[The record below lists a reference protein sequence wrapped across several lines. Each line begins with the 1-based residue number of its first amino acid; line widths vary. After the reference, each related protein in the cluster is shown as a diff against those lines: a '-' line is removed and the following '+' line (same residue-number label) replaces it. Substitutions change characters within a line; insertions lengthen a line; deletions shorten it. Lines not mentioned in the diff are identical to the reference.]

1 MTKFGIGQGVPR
13 WEDPRLLRGGG
24 RYSDDLN
31 RPNQAYGHV
40 LRSPHANAKILSI
53 DTAAAK
59 DAPGV
64 LGVWTGDDYAASG
77 LGNIPCAVPRQKPD
91 GSPMF
96 TPPNGALRIG
106 AVKMVG
112 DPVCW
117 VVAET
122 AKHAQDAAEL
132 ILVDYEETKPITN
145 TAHAL
150 DTDAGKVWDEAPDNV
165 CFVFELGDKDKTD
178 AAFASAH
185 HVTKLD
191 INITRVSVA
200 PMEPRACIGD
210 YDQYD
215 ERYTLIT
222 GTQGP
227 HGVRAAIAEPILKVP
242 AHKLRV
248 ISEDMGGAFGMRSGP
263 YPENILVLW
272 TAKEL
277 GRPVKWTGDRTDAFQ
292 ADDQARD
299 NVVTAELALD
309 ENGIFVGLRVST
321 VANLGAYLTMLGP
334 HSSTNNLGSLS
345 NVYKTPAIYTHVTG
359 VFTNTNS
366 TGPYRGA
373 GRPEAVY
380 TVERVIDT
388 AAREMGID
396 AAEIRRRNMIP
407 KIAEPFSTGFLFTYD
422 SGEFEK
428 NMDGALDMIDY
439 GSFAARR
446 ADAQARGKL
455 RGIGIANCIEQ
466 SAGGPPEWAQIRF
479 DPSGTV
485 TLIMGT
491 HNHGQGHETIF
502 RQMLADML
510 GLEFEQVR
518 MLQGDTDVAM
528 AGTGTFGSRSS
539 GVGGASIQAASNKII
554 DKCKIVVAHH
564 LEVAVEDLEFDD
576 GTFTV
581 AGTDKNMSLMDAA
594 KNAQSFMTAP
604 PGFEVGLDEWAA
616 WSPPAPTFPNGCHVA
631 EVEIDP
637 DTGTTE
643 IVRYCMVDDVGTVIN
658 PLLLSGQVHGGA
670 VQGIGQIMCENM
682 VWDDESGQMIS
693 GSFMDYTMPR
703 ADDCPSFEMTEN
715 EVPSPTNPMGIKGA
729 GEAGCVG
736 AMPAVMNAV
745 CDALATRGIRTFD
758 MPASPNRIWQA
769 LQDTQS
775 QQAAE

>member
-40 LRSPHANAKILSI
+40 LRSPHANATILSI
-53 DTAAAK
+53 DTEAAK
-59 DAPGV
+59 AAPGV

-77 LGNIPCAVPRQKPD
+77 LGNIPCAVPRQKAD
-91 GSPMF
+91 GTPMF
-96 TPPNGALRIG
+96 TPPNGALRKG

-122 AKHAQDAAEL
+122 AKQAQDAAEM
-132 ILVDYEETKPITN
+132 ILVDYEELKPITN

-150 DTDAGKVWDEAPDNV
+150 DADAGKVWDEAPDNV
-165 CFVFELGDKDKTD
+165 CFVFEMGDKDKTD

-200 PMEPRACIGD
+200 PMEPRACIGE
-210 YDQYD
+210 YDKYD

-272 TAKEL
+272 TAREL
-277 GRPVKWTGDRTDAFQ
+277 GRPVKWTGDRTDSFQ

-309 ENGIFVGLRVST
+309 ENGIFTGLRVST

-407 KIAEPFSTGFLFTYD
+407 QISEPYSTGFLFTYD

-428 NMDGALDMIDY
+428 NMDSALNMIEYDT
-439 GSFAARR
+439 FAARR
-446 ADAQARGKL
+446 ADAEARGKL

-539 GVGGASIQAASNKII
+539 GVGGASIQMASNKII
-554 DKCKIVVAHH
+554 EKCKLVVSHY
-564 LEVAVEDLEFDD
+564 LEAAVEDIEFGD
-576 GTFTV
+576 GTFAV
-581 AGTDKNMSLMDAA
+581 AGTDKTMDLMDAA
-594 KNAQSFMTAP
+594 KKAQSFMTAP

-658 PLLLSGQVHGGA
+658 PLLLAGQVHGGA

-703 ADDCPSFEMTEN
+703 ADDCPSYEKAEN

-769 LQDTQS
+769 LQTTQA

>member
-1 MTKFGIGQGVPR
+1 MI
-13 WEDPRLLRGGG
+13 
-24 RYSDDLN
+24 
-31 RPNQAYGHV
+31 
-40 LRSPHANAKILSI
+40 
-53 DTAAAK
+53 
-59 DAPGV
+59 
-64 LGVWTGDDYAASG
+64 
-77 LGNIPCAVPRQKPD
+77 
-91 GSPMF
+91 
-96 TPPNGALRIG
+96 
-106 AVKMVG
+106 
-112 DPVCW
+112 
-117 VVAET
+117 
-122 AKHAQDAAEL
+122 
-132 ILVDYEETKPITN
+132 DYEEIKPITN

-150 DTDAGKVWDEAPDNV
+150 DPDAGKVWDEAPDNV

-178 AAFASAH
+178 AAFATAH

-222 GTQGP
+222 GSQGP
-227 HGVRAAIAEPILKVP
+227 HGVRAAMAEPILKVP

-272 TAKEL
+272 SAKEL
-277 GRPVKWTGDRTDAFQ
+277 GRPVKWTGDRTDSFQ
-292 ADDQARD
+292 SDNQARD
-299 NVVTAELALD
+299 NVVTVELALD
-309 ENGIFVGLRVST
+309 ENGIFVGLRVSS
-321 VANLGAYLTMLGP
+321 VANLGAYLTLLGP

-407 KIAEPFSTGFLFTYD
+407 QISEPFSTGFLFTYD

-428 NMDGALDMIDY
+428 NMDGALDMIEYSD
-439 GSFAARR
+439 FATRR
-446 ADAQARGKL
+446 ADAEARGKL

-518 MLQGDTDVAM
+518 LLQGDTDVAM

-539 GVGGASIQAASNKII
+539 GVGGASIQMASNKII
-554 DKCKIVVAHH
+554 EKCKQVVSHH
-564 LEVAVEDLEFDD
+564 LEVAVEDIEFDD
-576 GTFTV
+576 GTFTI
-581 AGTDKNMSLMDAA
+581 AGTDKTMSLMDAA

-658 PLLLSGQVHGGA
+658 PLLLAGQVHGGA

-703 ADDCPSFEMTEN
+703 ADDCPSFEMAEN

-769 LQDTQS
+769 LQVTQA

>member
-31 RPNQAYGHV
+31 RPNQAYGYV
-40 LRSPHANAKILSI
+40 LRSPHANAKILSV

-77 LGNIPCAVPRQKPD
+77 LGNIPCAVPRQKAD
-91 GSPMF
+91 GTPMF
-96 TPPNGALRIG
+96 TPPNGGLRKG
-106 AVKMVG
+106 SVKMVG

-122 AKHAQDAAEL
+122 AKQAQDAAEM
-132 ILVDYEETKPITN
+132 IMVDYAETKPITN

-150 DTDAGKVWDEAPDNV
+150 NTDAGKVWDEAADNV

-185 HVTKLD
+185 HITKLD

-210 YDQYD
+210 YDKYD

-309 ENGIFVGLRVST
+309 ENGIFLGLRVST

-345 NVYKTPAIYTHVTG
+345 NVYKTPSIYTHVTG

-407 KIAEPFSTGFLFTYD
+407 QIAEPFSTGFLFTYD

-428 NMDGALDMIDY
+428 NMDGALDMIEY

-446 ADAQARGKL
+446 AEAQARGKL

-502 RQMLADML
+502 RQMLSDML

-518 MLQGDTDVAM
+518 MLQGDTDVVM

-539 GVGGASIQAASNKII
+539 GVGGASIQAASKKII
-554 DKCKIVVAHH
+554 EKCKLVVSHY
-564 LEVAVEDLEFDD
+564 LEAAVEDIEFDD

-658 PLLLSGQVHGGA
+658 PLLLAGQVHGGA

-693 GSFMDYTMPR
+693 GSFMDYCMPR
-703 ADDCPSFEMTEN
+703 ADDCPNFEMAEN

-745 CDALATRGIRTFD
+745 CDALATRGVRTLD

-769 LQDTQS
+769 LQTPQA

>member
-31 RPNQAYGHV
+31 RPHQAYGYV
-40 LRSPHANAKILSI
+40 LRSPHANAKITSI
-53 DTAAAK
+53 DSGMAAGM
-59 DAPGV
+59 PGV
-64 LGVWTGDDYAASG
+64 LGIWTGEDYAAAG
-77 LGNIPCAVPRQKPD
+77 LGNIPCAVPRNKPD

-96 TPPNGALRIG
+96 TPPNPGLRKG

-112 DPVCW
+112 DPVAW

-122 AKHAQDAAEL
+122 PRQARDAAEA
-132 ILVDYEETKPITN
+132 IMVEYEPVPSV
-145 TAHAL
+145 TATA
-150 DTDAGKVWDEAPDNV
+150 DATSPNAGTVWDEAPDNV
-165 CFVFELGDKDKTD
+165 CFVFELGDKDKVEK
-178 AAFASAH
+178 AFAGAH
-185 HVTKLD
+185 HVTTLD
-191 INITRVSVA
+191 MNITRVSVA
-200 PMEPRACIGD
+200 PMEPRACIGE
-210 YDQYD
+210 YDKYD
-215 ERYTLIT
+215 ARYTLYT

-242 AHKLRV
+242 QNKLRV
-248 ISEDMGGAFGMRSGP
+248 VSEDMGGAFGMRSGP
-263 YPENILVLW
+263 YPENILCLW

-277 GRPVKWTGDRTDAFQ
+277 DRPVKWTGDRTEAFQ
-292 ADDQARD
+292 SDDQARD

-309 ENGIFVGLRVST
+309 EKGIFLGLRVTT
-321 VANLGAYLTMLGP
+321 VANLGAYLTLLGP

-345 NVYKTPAIYTHVTG
+345 NTYKTPAIYTHVTG

-373 GRPEAVY
+373 GRPEAIYV
-380 TVERVIDT
+380 VERIIDT

-407 KIAEPFSTGFLFTYD
+407 EIAEPYNTGFLFQYD

-428 NMDGALDMIDY
+428 NMDGALDMIGY
-439 GSFAARR
+439 AGFADRR
-446 ADAQARGKL
+446 KDAEARGKL
-455 RGIGIANCIEQ
+455 RGVGIANCIEQ
-466 SAGGPPEWAQIRF
+466 SAGGMPEWAQIRF

-502 RQMLADML
+502 RQMLADFL

-518 MLQGDTDVAM
+518 LAQGDSDVAM
-528 AGTGTFGSRSS
+528 LGTGTFGSRSS
-539 GVGGASIQAASNKII
+539 GVGGASIQLAAK
-554 DKCKIVVAHH
+554 KIVDKLKILVAHD

-581 AGTDKNMSLMDAA
+581 AGTDKSMDLMDAA
-594 KNAQSFMTAP
+594 KRAQNFMTAP
-604 PGFEVGLDEWAA
+604 TGFEVGLDEWAA
-616 WSPPAPTFPNGCHVA
+616 WRPPAPTFPNGCHVA

-637 DTGTTE
+637 DTGFTE
-643 IVRYCMVDDVGTVIN
+643 IVRYCMLDDVGTIIN
-658 PLLLSGQVHGGA
+658 PLLLEGQVQGGA
-670 VQGIGQIMCENM
+670 VQGIGQIMFENM
-682 VWDDESGQMIS
+682 VWDRHSGQMVS

-703 ADDCPSFEMTEN
+703 ADDCPSFEMGEN
-715 EVPSPTNPMGIKGA
+715 EVPTPTNPMGIKGA

-736 AMPAVMNAV
+736 AMPAVMNAI
-745 CDALATRGIRTFD
+745 CDALSTVGIRSFD
-758 MPASPNRIWQA
+758 MPASPSRVWQA
-769 LQDTQS
+769 IQS
-775 QQAAE
+775 AHSSQAAE